1 MMNRMITM
9 TLCLAAGWAVLGT
22 VHAWAGPFAVGDGI
36 AVPISK
42 AEGFIWLKSAGSPDP
57 VPYAGSVAP
66 APDGASRGVLDLLDL
81 PGEFGFATEHLDGQ
95 TYFDGLAYRASD
107 ALQFEAT
114 WDYDDRAR
122 AVQGLLEFRLN
133 F

>member
-9 TLCLAAGWAVLGT
+9 TLCLAAGWAMLGT

-42 AEGFIWLKSAGSPDP
+42 AEGLTWRDSARSPGP
-57 VPYAGSVAP
+57 VPHAGLT
-66 APDGASRGVLDLLDL
+66 APDSDGRSRGVLDLLDL

-95 TYFDGLAYRASD
+95 TYYDGLAYKPSEAM
-107 ALQFEAT
+107 QFEAT
-114 WDYDDRAR
+114 WDYDDRGR